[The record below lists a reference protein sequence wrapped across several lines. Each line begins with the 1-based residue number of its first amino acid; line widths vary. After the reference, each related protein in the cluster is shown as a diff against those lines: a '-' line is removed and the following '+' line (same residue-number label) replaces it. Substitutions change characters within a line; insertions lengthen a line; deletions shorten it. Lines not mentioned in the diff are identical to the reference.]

1 MAGNGEGNHSVT
13 QPSGEPLRVV
23 VADDHRFTA
32 HSIGD
37 ALERRGYVVLARVHT
52 AGDAVKTTLELQPDV
67 LVIDLDLGP
76 GPTGIDV
83 AVVVRSRLKKIGV
96 VLLTGYEDPRLLS
109 TGLPELP
116 PACVYLVKQKLEDTK
131 EVADAVAHAKT
142 LITVGQSLGR
152 PTPRVTLTD
161 AQIDILRMVASGLN
175 NQAIATSLSMT
186 LAGVEK
192 AIHRL
197 VKKLDID
204 STGDTNTRVELTH
217 RYLDMVGYVRD

>member
-1 MAGNGEGNHSVT
+1 MGDGT
-13 QPSGEPLRVV
+13 QSTEFTDAPLRVV

-37 ALERRGYVVLARVHT
+37 ALERRGCVVVDRVHT
-52 AGDAVKTTLELQPDV
+52 AGDALRVTLEHQPDV

-83 AVVVRSRLKKIGV
+83 AVVVRSRSKRIGV

-131 EVADAVAHAKT
+131 EVADAVARAKA
-142 LITVGQSLGR
+142 LITVGQSLDR

-197 VKKLDID
+197 VKKFDID

>member
-1 MAGNGEGNHSVT
+1 M
-13 QPSGEPLRVV
+13 
-23 VADDHRFTA
+23 
-32 HSIGD
+32 
-37 ALERRGYVVLARVHT
+37 
-52 AGDAVKTTLELQPDV
+52 
-67 LVIDLDLGP
+67 
-76 GPTGIDV
+76 
-83 AVVVRSRLKKIGV
+83 

-109 TGLPELP
+109 TGLPDLP

-131 EVADAVAHAKT
+131 EVADAVDQANK

-175 NQAIATSLSMT
+175 NQAIASSLSMT

-197 VKKLDID
+197 VKKFDID